1 MKKLKLFIAALAL
14 LVGGGTASAQKDV
27 TSQYIKN
34 ATLSSL
40 DGWTNVNFNNPQRGN
55 NTVGYAT
62 ECYEGWNAL
71 EKSNYSLTQKITLPA
86 GNYTLVNYSF
96 FREGESFNT
105 DPSVSRAFLKAGD
118 KEVAVKT
125 LGSIQAA
132 GYANSQAEG
141 ANAFDSKMYRNTL
154 DFTID
159 ADNTEI
165 EIGVYGTFNTSILRS
180 WMILGM
186 FELIDNDQLA
196 TMDSPFDVTG
206 YMTNPGFEYRDLTGW
221 TQEPA
226 GYFQTQNNNQGFKVG
241 GYYAEKWQQT
251 GALPEGKMSQTLT
264 DLPAGYYKL
273 TVNLGGD
280 GTYVDL
286 NGKTASWTA
295 DKDYTVGYVLAENED
310 LTITAGKTAEGTAN
324 WIHFDN
330 FRLQF
335 CGDVAA
341 ALTTL
346 CESVTSYE
354 GTIPTA
360 AYTALKNNVDS
371 YNKTYTDVDELLAA
385 IDAVQAL
392 YDEADKLK
400 APYAT
405 FKALIAE
412 GTPLIAG
419 YSNLQSGLALI
430 GPMIEA
436 ATDAATIE
444 GYNNTLQQA
453 LAVFKQWIAIKAVAD
468 QIIPVAND
476 NDEANATL
484 KDTRDE
490 QEKAVQGAQLT
501 SLKTVVPAAITALKE
516 ACTNYVFTVNPVGED
531 AKFDCT
537 FLIETPDMT
546 SLWDGTWWI
555 TPEGWATEQT
565 GGNFQVMQ
573 NNSVDAEDGIHKV
586 FTEYYYLDNN
596 STWGNGKFNIYT
608 SVTLPVGT
616 FTMSCYAFAK
626 EENYSSGNPV
636 PAVYFYANDTQG
648 SLVNSARLTEQS
660 ISFNNSEEQVV
671 KIGLKPLTNNTYN
684 WMGIGYVQLYK
695 KETANTA
702 YAISVAETVN
712 ATVKVMQGDA
722 EITESLPLE
731 KVTLNVTP
739 DEGYAVSE
747 VAVVDANNNAV
758 DVANPSEGVYTF
770 QMPEADVTVSVTAIV
785 DKAELAAAITAAEAV
800 NTEANVGY
808 AAFQIPAAAIQAL
821 TQAIAS
827 AKTVNDNENST
838 PADVAAAIQALTA
851 AQDFE
856 INAPADGQLFNVIL
870 TFAGY
875 KFDNKAMT
883 YIANGRD
890 DMGNYN
896 IQYAAE
902 ANANLAQAFTFTKV
916 AGNDYTMSQIDAD
929 GNERYISTG
938 TAYEGGSAVQ
948 IRTTTNADQAL
959 KVTVVP
965 TATEGVWNLKNTEA
979 AEFIGSQDAGV
990 YTVNSHIDFKLVEAQ
1005 KPEITVNTTEAGWG
1019 TVVLPFKA
1027 DIPSGVTI
1035 YSCAAAEGSTLT
1047 LVEVEAIEANKP
1059 YIIEGVWT
1067 ANLTGDAQGTK
1078 LVNTEGWL
1086 SGVYADQAAPAG
1098 SYVMQ
1103 QLDGQ
1108 VGFYKVGETAPTVG
1122 ANHAYLTV
1130 PAAAA
1135 EGARAFYL
1143 DDQTTT
1149 AISAIEALTSGNA
1162 QIFNA
1167 NGAQL
1172 PRLQKGVNII
1182 RQADGK
1188 SFKVVVK

>member
-105 DPSVSRAFLKAGD
+105 DPSVSRAFLKASD

-273 TVNLGGD
+273 TVNLGGN

-476 NDEANATL
+476 NAEANATL

-490 QEKAVQGAQLT
+490 QEEAVQGAQLT
-501 SLKTVVPAAITALKE
+501 SLETVVPAAITALKE

-537 FLIETPDMT
+537 FLMTNPDLTGLPTWARCDGWT
-546 SLWDGTWWI
+546 SEYTDG
-555 TPEGWATEQT
+555 
-565 GGNFQVMQ
+565 NYQVMV
-573 NNSVDAEDGIHKV
+573 NDSKTVTVDGKTYDYFYEYWSNPAKDGGV
-586 FTEYYYLDNN
+586 FALYNA
-596 STWGNGKFNIYT
+596 
-608 SVTLPVGT
+608 VTLPAGT
-616 FTMSCYAFAK
+616 FEMSCFAFAEDQYTSTK
-626 EENYSSGNPV
+626 NSQV
-636 PAVYFYANDTQG
+636 FFYANDTQG
-648 SLVNSARLTEQS
+648 SKVDAAVLTQQS
-660 ISFNNSEEQVV
+660 ISFNNAAEGEV
-671 KIGLKPLTNNTYN
+671 KIGLKTLTGNTYN
-684 WMGIGYVQLYK
+684 WMGIGYVELYK
-695 KETANTA
+695 VPAATTA
-702 YAISVAETVN
+702 YAITVN
-712 ATVKVMQGDA
+712 ATNVTVKVMQGDE

-731 KVTLNVTP
+731 TITLNVTP
-739 DEGYAVSE
+739 DEGYVVSE
-747 VAVVDANNNAV
+747 VTADADGATI
-758 DVANPSEGVYTF
+758 DVANLSDGVYTF
-770 QMPEADVTVSVTAIV
+770 QMPKADVEVTVTAQ
-785 DKAELAAAITAAEAV
+785 V
-800 NTEANVGY
+800 NKLPLTNEINYATEFNVKVQANKGD
-808 AAFQIPAAAIQAL
+808 AAFQVA
-821 TQAIAS
+821 T
-827 AKTVNDNENST
+827 
-838 PADVAAAIQALTA
+838 ADADALTA
-851 AQDFE
+851 AIDAAQAVLDNADATPTEVKKAVSDLQAAQE
-856 INAPADGQLFNVIL
+856 IELNAPAEGQLFNVIL
-870 TFAGY
+870 TYSGWTY
-875 KFDNKAMT
+875 DNMAMT
-883 YIANGRD
+883 YIANARED
-890 DMGNYN
+890 AGNYN

-902 ANANLAQAFTFTKV
+902 ANKNLAQAFTFTKV
-916 AGNDYTMSQIDAD
+916 EGNAYTMSQIDAD
-929 GNERYISTG
+929 GNVRYISTG
-938 TAYEGGSAVQ
+938 AIYEGGNASQ
-948 IRTTTNADQAL
+948 IRTTTNADEAL
-959 KVTVVP
+959 VIVIAV
-965 TATEGVWNLKNTEA
+965 TATEGVWNLINTEIQDNNA
-979 AEFIGSQDAGV
+979 FIGSQDAGV
-990 YTVNSHIDFKLVEAQ
+990 YTVNSHIDFKLVETN
-1005 KPEITVNTTEAGWG
+1005 KPEVSINTAEAGWG

-1027 DIPSGVTI
+1027 DVPAGVTV
-1035 YSCAAAEGSTLT
+1035 YSCAAAEGTTLT

-1059 YIIEGVWT
+1059 YIIEGAWEDD
-1067 ANLTGDAQGTK
+1067 LTGDAQGTK

-1172 PRLQKGVNII
+1172 PRLQKGVNIV